1 MFRCT
6 IPHSPENENTMDY
19 FAAVRAFLHAAELG
33 SFSKAAAQMEV
44 KTSTVSRHI
53 NELEADL
60 GIALFNRSTRG
71 LVLTEGGQVFRAHA
85 MTAVQSLDE
94 ARQSASSLNASPKGV
109 LRVTMPAS
117 FGRRHVVPH
126 LPEFLKRYPHIDV
139 DAVITDEPLNIIEAR
154 IDLAIRIGALPDSQL
169 VARRLAEHRRIVC
182 ASPAYAQRHGAP
194 SAPDELAAHT
204 ALRFALAPDDK
215 WILVKRGDKPA
226 LKRAAT
232 HRSVH
237 AGVRQDPSRHARR
250 PAQQNEVTVQLQGRI
265 RANDTDTLLELA
277 IAGCGIALLP
287 AWSVSDALRQGRLV
301 RLLPDWEAQTS
312 RAAPAV
318 WAVYPPKKTVS
329 SKVRAFLDFYAALF
343 ADDTYWQA

>member
-1 MFRCT
+1 
-6 IPHSPENENTMDY
+6 MDY

-33 SFSKAAAQMEV
+33 SFSKAAAQMEI

-71 LVLTEGGQVFRAHA
+71 LVLTEGGQVFRTHA
-85 MTAVQSLDE
+85 LTAVESLDE

-126 LPEFLKRYPHIDV
+126 LPEFLMRYPHIDV
-139 DAVITDEPLNIIEAR
+139 DAVVTDEPLNIIEAR

-182 ASPAYAQRHGAP
+182 ASPAYTKRHGVPA
-194 SAPDELAAHT
+194 SPDELAAHT

-215 WILVKRGDKPA
+215 WILVKRGDAKA
-226 LKRAAT
+226 SKRT
-232 HRSVH
+232 S
-237 AGVRQDPSRHARR
+237 HARH
-250 PAQQNEVTVQLQGRI
+250 NEVTVQLQGRI
-265 RANDTDTLLELA
+265 RANDTDALLELA
-277 IAGCGIALLP
+277 VAGCGIALLP
-287 AWSVSDALRQGRLV
+287 AWSVGDALRQGQLM

-329 SKVRAFLDFYAALF
+329 SKVRAFLDFYAARF
-343 ADDTYWQA
+343 ADDTYWQV

>member
-1 MFRCT
+1 
-6 IPHSPENENTMDY
+6 MDY

-33 SFSKAAAQMEV
+33 SFSKAAAQMEI

-71 LVLTEGGQVFRAHA
+71 LVLTEGGQVFRTHA
-85 MTAVQSLDE
+85 LTAVESLDE

-126 LPEFLKRYPHIDV
+126 LPEFLTRYPHIDV
-139 DAVITDEPLNIIEAR
+139 DAVVTDEPLNIIEAR

-182 ASPAYAQRHGAP
+182 ASPAYAKRHGVPA
-194 SAPDELAAHT
+194 SPDELAAHT

-215 WILVKRGDKPA
+215 WILVKRGDA
-226 LKRAAT
+226 TASKRT
-232 HRSVH
+232 S
-237 AGVRQDPSRHARR
+237 HARNHQV
-250 PAQQNEVTVQLQGRI
+250 AVQLQGRI
-265 RANDTDTLLELA
+265 RVNDTDALLELA

-287 AWSVSDALRQGRLV
+287 AWSVGDALRQGQLM

-329 SKVRAFLDFYAALF
+329 SKVRAFLDFYAARF
-343 ADDTYWQA
+343 ADDTYWRV

>member
-1 MFRCT
+1 
-6 IPHSPENENTMDY
+6 MDY

-33 SFSKAAAQMEV
+33 SFSKAAARMEI

-71 LVLTEGGQVFRAHA
+71 LVLTEGGHVFRTHA
-85 MTAVQSLDE
+85 STAVDSLDE

-139 DAVITDEPLNIIEAR
+139 DAVVTDEPLNIIEAR

-182 ASPAYAQRHGAP
+182 ASPAYTKQYGVPAAP
-194 SAPDELAAHT
+194 AELAGHT
-204 ALRFALAPDDK
+204 ALRFTLAPDDK
-215 WILVKRGDKPA
+215 WILVKRSDA
-226 LKRAAT
+226 AASERAAT
-232 HRSVH
+232 RRSVQKR
-237 AGVRQDPSRHARR
+237 AQNTAREHAR
-250 PAQQNEVTVQLQGRI
+250 QNEVTVQLQGRI
-265 RANDTDTLLELA
+265 RANDTDALLELA

-287 AWSVSDALRQGRLV
+287 AWSVGDALRQGQLV

-312 RAAPAV
+312 HAAPAV

-343 ADDTYWQA
+343 ADDTYWRV

>member
-1 MFRCT
+1 
-6 IPHSPENENTMDY
+6 MDY

-33 SFSKAAAQMEV
+33 SFSKAAARMEI

-71 LVLTEGGQVFRAHA
+71 LVLTEGGQVFRTHA
-85 MTAVQSLDE
+85 LTAVQSLDE
-94 ARQSASSLNASPKGV
+94 ARQSASSLNASPQGL

-117 FGRRHVVPH
+117 FGRRHVIPH
-126 LPEFLKRYPHIDV
+126 LPEFIKRYPHIDV
-139 DAVITDEPLNIIEAR
+139 DAVVTDEPLNIIEAR

-169 VARRLAEHRRIVC
+169 VARRLAEHRRVVC
-182 ASPAYAQRHGAP
+182 ASPDYTKRHGVPTVPA
-194 SAPDELAAHT
+194 ELATHT
-204 ALRFALAPDDK
+204 ALRFSLAPDDK
-215 WILVKRGDKPA
+215 WILVNSDATGSG
-226 LKRAAT
+226 RAGSR
-232 HRSVH
+232 RST
-237 AGVRQDPSRHARR
+237 AQNARQD
-250 PAQQNEVTVQLQGRI
+250 EVTVQLRGRI
-265 RANDTDTLLELA
+265 RANDTDALIELA

-287 AWSVSDALRQGRLV
+287 VWSVADALRQGRLV
-301 RLLPDWEAQTS
+301 RLLPGWEAQTS
-312 RAAPAV
+312 RAVPAI

>member
-1 MFRCT
+1 
-6 IPHSPENENTMDY
+6 MDY

-33 SFSKAAAQMEV
+33 SFSKAAAQMEI

-71 LVLTEGGQVFRAHA
+71 LVLTEGGRVFRTHA
-85 MTAVQSLDE
+85 LTAVESLDE

-126 LPEFLKRYPHIDV
+126 LSEFLERYPHIDV
-139 DAVITDEPLNIIEAR
+139 DAVVTDEPLNIIEAR

-182 ASPAYAQRHGAP
+182 ASPAYTKRHGVPA
-194 SAPDELAAHT
+194 SPDELAAHT

-215 WILVKRGDKPA
+215 WILVKHGDETASKHA
-226 LKRAAT
+226 SIRRAT
-232 HRSVH
+232 PKNPQRN
-237 AGVRQDPSRHARR
+237 AREHV
-250 PAQQNEVTVQLQGRI
+250 QQNEVAVQLQGRI
-265 RANDTDTLLELA
+265 RVNDTDALLELA

-287 AWSVSDALRQGRLV
+287 AWSVGDALRQGQLV
-301 RLLPDWEAQTS
+301 RLLPGWEAQTS

-343 ADDTYWQA
+343 ADDTYWQV

>member
-1 MFRCT
+1 
-6 IPHSPENENTMDY
+6 MDY

-33 SFSKAAAQMEV
+33 SFSKAAAQMEI

-71 LVLTEGGQVFRAHA
+71 LVLTEGGQVFRTHA
-85 MTAVQSLDE
+85 LTAVESLDE
-94 ARQSASSLNASPKGV
+94 ARQLASSLNASPKGV

-126 LPEFLKRYPHIDV
+126 LPEFLTRYPHIDV
-139 DAVITDEPLNIIEAR
+139 DAVVTDEPLNIIEAR

-182 ASPAYAQRHGAP
+182 ASPAYTKQHGMPA
-194 SAPDELAAHT
+194 SPDDLAAHI
-204 ALRFALAPDDK
+204 ALRFALALDDK
-215 WILVKRGDKPA
+215 WILVRRGDTTATTRASTRRSTPQDSRKTTQQKP
-226 LKRAAT
+226 RE
-232 HRSVH
+232 
-237 AGVRQDPSRHARR
+237 HAR
-250 PAQQNEVTVQLQGRI
+250 QHEVMVQLQGRV
-265 RANDTDTLLELA
+265 RANDTDALLELA

-287 AWSVSDALRQGRLV
+287 AWSVGDALRQGQLV
-301 RLLPDWEAQTS
+301 RLLPDWEAQTT
-312 RAAPAV
+312 RTAPAV

-343 ADDTYWQA
+343 ADDTYWQV

>member
-1 MFRCT
+1 
-6 IPHSPENENTMDY
+6 MDY

-33 SFSKAAAQMEV
+33 SFSKAAAQMEI

-71 LVLTEGGQVFRAHA
+71 LVLTEGGRVFRTHA
-85 MTAVQSLDE
+85 LTAVESLDE

-126 LPEFLKRYPHIDV
+126 LPEFLKRYPHIDI
-139 DAVITDEPLNIIEAR
+139 DAVVTDEPLNIIEAR

-182 ASPAYAQRHGAP
+182 ASPAYTKRHGVPA
-194 SAPDELAAHT
+194 SPDELAAHT

-215 WILVKRGDKPA
+215 WILVKRGDA
-226 LKRAAT
+226 TASKRT
-232 HRSVH
+232 S
-237 AGVRQDPSRHARR
+237 HARNHQV
-250 PAQQNEVTVQLQGRI
+250 AVQLQGRI
-265 RANDTDTLLELA
+265 RVNDTDALLELA

-287 AWSVSDALRQGRLV
+287 AWSVGDALRQGQLM

-318 WAVYPPKKTVS
+318 WAVYPP
-329 SKVRAFLDFYAALF
+329 
-343 ADDTYWQA
+343 

>member
-1 MFRCT
+1 
-6 IPHSPENENTMDY
+6 MDY

-33 SFSKAAAQMEV
+33 SFSKAAAQMEI

-71 LVLTEGGQVFRAHA
+71 LVLTEGGRVFRTHA
-85 MTAVQSLDE
+85 LTAVESLDE
-94 ARQSASSLNASPKGV
+94 ARQSASSLNVSPKGV

-126 LPEFLKRYPHIDV
+126 LPEFLKRYPHIDI
-139 DAVITDEPLNIIEAR
+139 DAVVTDEPLNIIEAR

-182 ASPAYAQRHGAP
+182 ASPAYTKRHGVPASP
-194 SAPDELAAHT
+194 EELAAHT

-215 WILVKRGDKPA
+215 WILVKRSDEMAAKHASMRRATSKKPP
-226 LKRAAT
+226 RNT
-232 HRSVH
+232 RGH
-237 AGVRQDPSRHARR
+237 
-250 PAQQNEVTVQLQGRI
+250 AQQNEVTVQLQGRI
-265 RANDTDTLLELA
+265 RANDTDALLELA

-287 AWSVSDALRQGRLV
+287 AWSVGDALRQGQLV

-343 ADDTYWQA
+343 ADDTYWRV

>member
-1 MFRCT
+1 
-6 IPHSPENENTMDY
+6 MDY

-33 SFSKAAAQMEV
+33 SFSKAAAQMEI

-71 LVLTEGGQVFRAHA
+71 LVLTEGGQVFRGHA
-85 MTAVQSLDE
+85 LAAMQSLDE

-117 FGRRHVVPH
+117 FGRRHVIPH
-126 LPEFLKRYPHIDV
+126 VPEFIKRYPHIDV
-139 DAVITDEPLNIIEAR
+139 DAVVTDEPLNIIEAR

-169 VARRLAEHRRIVC
+169 VARRLAEHRRIIC
-182 ASPAYAQRHGAP
+182 ASPAYLAHYRAP
-194 SAPDELAAHT
+194 QAPAELAAHS
-204 ALRFALAPDDK
+204 ALRFSLVPDDR
-215 WILVKRGDKPA
+215 WILVKRTGSA
-226 LKRAAT
+226 SATRAAAG
-232 HRSVH
+232 RS
-237 AGVRQDPSRHARR
+237 G
-250 PAQQNEVTVQLQGRI
+250 QQAHDEVAVQLQGRI
-265 RANDTDTLLELA
+265 RANDTDALLELA

-287 AWSVSDALRQGRLV
+287 AWSVTDAMRQGQLV
-301 RLLPDWEAQTS
+301 QLLPDWEAQTS
-312 RAAPAV
+312 RAEPAV

-343 ADDTYWQA
+343 ADDAYWKI

>member
-1 MFRCT
+1 
-6 IPHSPENENTMDY
+6 MDY

-71 LVLTEGGQVFRAHA
+71 LVLTEGGQVFRTHA
-85 MTAVQSLDE
+85 LSAVQSLDE
-94 ARQSASSLNASPKGV
+94 ARQSASSLNASPQGV

-139 DAVITDEPLNIIEAR
+139 DAVVTDEPLNIIEAR

-182 ASPAYAQRHGAP
+182 ASPAYTKQHGLPAAP
-194 SAPDELAAHT
+194 AELAAHS
-204 ALRFALAPDDK
+204 ALRFSLAPDDK
-215 WILVKRGDKPA
+215 WVLVKHGDGA
-226 LKRAAT
+226 ASRRAASG
-232 HRSVH
+232 RSGQQH
-237 AGVRQDPSRHARR
+237 TPRDSREPARK
-250 PAQQNEVTVQLQGRI
+250 NEVTVQLQGRI

-287 AWSVSDALRQGRLV
+287 TWSVGDALRKGELV
-301 RLLPDWEAQTS
+301 RLLPEWEAQTS
-312 RAAPAV
+312 RAAPAI

-343 ADDTYWQA
+343 ADDTHWQI

>member
-1 MFRCT
+1 
-6 IPHSPENENTMDY
+6 MDY

-33 SFSKAAAQMEV
+33 SFSKAAMRMEV

-71 LVLTEGGQVFRAHA
+71 LVLTEGGYVFRTHA
-85 MTAVQSLDE
+85 LTAVHSLDE
-94 ARQSASSLNASPKGV
+94 ARQSASSLNASPQGV

-117 FGRRHVVPH
+117 FGRRHVIPH
-126 LPEFLKRYPHIDV
+126 LPGFIKRYPHIDI

-169 VARRLAEHRRIVC
+169 VARRLAGHRRIIC
-182 ASPAYAQRHGAP
+182 ASPAYTKQHGVPAAP
-194 SAPDELAAHT
+194 ADLPAHT
-204 ALRFALAPDDK
+204 ALRFSLAPDDK
-215 WILVKRGDKPA
+215 WILVKRSGEAAPA
-226 LKRAAT
+226 RTASSRPGQPDSAHSQGLR
-232 HRSVH
+232 RST
-237 AGVRQDPSRHARR
+237 RRHAR
-250 PAQQNEVTVQLQGRI
+250 QNEVAVQLRGRI
-265 RANDTDTLLELA
+265 RANDTDALLELA

-287 AWSVSDALRQGRLV
+287 TWSAADALRQGRLV
-301 RLLPDWEAQTS
+301 QLLPDWDAQTS
-312 RAAPAV
+312 HGEPAI

-343 ADDTYWQA
+343 ADESYWQA

>member
-1 MFRCT
+1 
-6 IPHSPENENTMDY
+6 MDY

-33 SFSKAAAQMEV
+33 SFSKAAAQMEI

-71 LVLTEGGQVFRAHA
+71 LVLTEGGQVFRTHA
-85 MTAVQSLDE
+85 LTAVESLDE

-126 LPEFLKRYPHIDV
+126 LPEFLTRYPHIDV
-139 DAVITDEPLNIIEAR
+139 DAVVTDEPLNIIEAR

-182 ASPAYAQRHGAP
+182 ASPAYAKRHGVPA
-194 SAPDELAAHT
+194 SPDELAAHT

-215 WILVKRGDKPA
+215 WILVKRGDVTA
-226 LKRAAT
+226 SKRT
-232 HRSVH
+232 S
-237 AGVRQDPSRHARR
+237 HAR
-250 PAQQNEVTVQLQGRI
+250 NHEVAVQLQGRI
-265 RANDTDTLLELA
+265 RVNDTDALLELA

-287 AWSVSDALRQGRLV
+287 AWSVGDALRQGQLM

-329 SKVRAFLDFYAALF
+329 SKVRAFLDFYAARF
-343 ADDTYWQA
+343 ADDTYWRV

>member
-1 MFRCT
+1 
-6 IPHSPENENTMDY
+6 MDY

-33 SFSKAAAQMEV
+33 SFSKAAARMEI

-71 LVLTEGGQVFRAHA
+71 LVLTEGGHVFRTHA
-85 MTAVQSLDE
+85 LTAVESLDE

-139 DAVITDEPLNIIEAR
+139 DAVVTDEPLNIIEAR

-182 ASPAYAQRHGAP
+182 ASPAYTKRHGVP
-194 SAPDELAAHT
+194 SAPDELAAHS

-215 WILVKRGDKPA
+215 WILVKRGDA
-226 LKRAAT
+226 TVTAAASKHAST
-232 HRSVH
+232 RRSLQKSTQKT
-237 AGVRQDPSRHARR
+237 AREHARK
-250 PAQQNEVTVQLQGRI
+250 NEVAVQLQGRI
-265 RANDTDTLLELA
+265 RANDTDALLDLA

-287 AWSVSDALRQGRLV
+287 AWSVGDALRQGQLV

-312 RAAPAV
+312 HAAPAV

-343 ADDTYWQA
+343 ADDTYWDV

>member
-1 MFRCT
+1 
-6 IPHSPENENTMDY
+6 MDY

-33 SFSKAAAQMEV
+33 SFSKAAAQMEI

-71 LVLTEGGQVFRAHA
+71 LVLTEGGQVFRTHA
-85 MTAVQSLDE
+85 LTAVHSLDE

-117 FGRRHVVPH
+117 FGRRHVIPH
-126 LPEFLKRYPHIDV
+126 LPEFIKRYPHIDV
-139 DAVITDEPLNIIEAR
+139 DAVVTDEPLNIIEAR

-182 ASPAYAQRHGAP
+182 ASPAYTARHGVPAT
-194 SAPDELAAHT
+194 PDELGTHT
-204 ALRFALAPDDK
+204 ALRFSLAPDDK
-215 WILVKRGDKPA
+215 WILVKRGDGVA
-226 LKRAAT
+226 QGRAA
-232 HRSVH
+232 
-237 AGVRQDPSRHARR
+237 ARR
-250 PAQQNEVTVQLQGRI
+250 SERQSDVAVQLQGRI
-265 RANDTDTLLELA
+265 RANDTDALLELA

-287 AWSVSDALRQGRLV
+287 AWSVGEALRQGRLV
-301 RLLPDWEAQTS
+301 RVLPDWEAQTS
-312 RAAPAV
+312 RADPAI

-343 ADDTYWQA
+343 ADDSYWQT

>member
-1 MFRCT
+1 
-6 IPHSPENENTMDY
+6 MDY

-33 SFSKAAAQMEV
+33 SFSKAAAQMEI

-71 LVLTEGGQVFRAHA
+71 LVLTEGGQVFRTHA
-85 MTAVQSLDE
+85 LTAVESLDE

-126 LPEFLKRYPHIDV
+126 LPEFLERYPHIGV
-139 DAVITDEPLNIIEAR
+139 DAVVTDEPLNIIDAR

-182 ASPAYAQRHGAP
+182 ASPAYTKRHGVP
-194 SAPDELAAHT
+194 VSPDELSAHT

-215 WILVKRGDKPA
+215 WILVKRSDTMA
-226 LKRAAT
+226 SKRAST
-232 HRSVH
+232 GRSIH
-237 AGVRQDPSRHARR
+237 QNSRQNSREPAR
-250 PAQQNEVTVQLQGRI
+250 QNEVTVQLQGRI
-265 RANDTDTLLELA
+265 RANDTDALLELA

-287 AWSVSDALRQGRLV
+287 AWSVDDALRQGQLV

-343 ADDTYWQA
+343 ANDTYWQV

>member
-1 MFRCT
+1 
-6 IPHSPENENTMDY
+6 MDY

-33 SFSKAAAQMEV
+33 SFSKAAAQMEI

-71 LVLTEGGQVFRAHA
+71 LVLTEGGQVFRTHA
-85 MTAVQSLDE
+85 LTAVESLDE

-126 LPEFLKRYPHIDV
+126 LPEFLTRYPHIDV
-139 DAVITDEPLNIIEAR
+139 DAVVTDEPLNIIEAR

-182 ASPAYAQRHGAP
+182 ASPAYAKRHGVPA
-194 SAPDELAAHT
+194 SPDELAAHT

-215 WILVKRGDKPA
+215 WILVKRGDA
-226 LKRAAT
+226 TASKRT
-232 HRSVH
+232 S
-237 AGVRQDPSRHARR
+237 HAR
-250 PAQQNEVTVQLQGRI
+250 NHEVAVQLQGRI
-265 RANDTDTLLELA
+265 RVNDTDALLELA

-287 AWSVSDALRQGRLV
+287 AWSVGDALRQGQLM

-329 SKVRAFLDFYAALF
+329 SKVRAFLDFYAARF
-343 ADDTYWQA
+343 ADEAYWRV